1 MRMSSAEFIANFKAL
16 NEQGLTETITITG
29 EGRDQ
34 YVLLSA
40 AEYARL
46 KYRDRKVVRT
56 GDLPESDR
64 DLIAGTEMSPDH
76 AYLNDELIWNR

>member
-1 MRMSSAEFIANFKAL
+1 MRMSSAEFIANFQSLK
-16 NEQGLTETITITG
+16 EHGLTDPITITSDG
-29 EGRDQ
+29 LDQ

-46 KYRDRKVVRT
+46 MHRDRKVVRT
-56 GDLPESDR
+56 GELPETDR
-64 DLIAGTEMSPDH
+64 DMIAETEMSSDH